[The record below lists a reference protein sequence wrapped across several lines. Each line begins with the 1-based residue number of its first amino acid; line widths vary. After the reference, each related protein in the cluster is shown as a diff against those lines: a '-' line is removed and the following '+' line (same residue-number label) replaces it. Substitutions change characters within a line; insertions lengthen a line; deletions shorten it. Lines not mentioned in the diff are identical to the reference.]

1 MQLHL
6 KLTVVDDKEGPKK
19 REGNI
24 GLVPADES
32 NRSNKVVYRLK
43 EPNRSEMENRP
54 KNATL
59 LGQSTDFDI
68 KFSNLLLFFLL
79 CVSTCSQVKHDA
91 DLKEAVKRNYSH
103 YYRPTF
109 QCLQFCQV
117 SIL

>member
-32 NRSNKVVYRLK
+32 NRSNKVVYRLRQ
-43 EPNRSEMENRP
+43 PNRSEMENRP

-68 KFSNLLLFFLL
+68 KFSNLLLFFVVCVDLQPGKARCRFEGGRKEELL
-79 CVSTCSQVKHDA
+79 A
-91 DLKEAVKRNYSH
+91 L
-103 YYRPTF
+103 
-109 QCLQFCQV
+109 L
-117 SIL
+117 